1 MQFFAN
7 LPKCVVRQALI
18 QLRESLPRPSND
30 TPEER
35 NERDDAAMHAVVALE
50 PADAF
55 EIRLAVEIVVSD
67 AYALVC
73 FGRAEQPGID
83 ADDKRRAE
91 ARASSLQNHV
101 RSAMLILE
109 RRHRKREKDEAAMV
123 LKAMEC
129 AGYWFKDVS
138 VPEREPAS
146 EATLPDPANRT
157 FEQMDPAE
165 QYAVLYPDRAA
176 QIRSHRGLPPNRA
189 FSPPEAE
196 LIELILASDSPILR
210 ELDHPMCAAAE

>member
-1 MQFFAN
+1 MQFFAD

-18 QLRESLPRPSND
+18 QLRESLPSPSND

-67 AYALVC
+67 AHALVC

-83 ADDKRRAE
+83 PDEKRRTE
-91 ARASSLQNHV
+91 TRASSLQNHV
-101 RSAMLILE
+101 RAAMLILE
-109 RRHRKREKDEAAMV
+109 RRHRKREKDEAAMNPA
-123 LKAMEC
+123 AMER
-129 AGYWFKDVS
+129 AGYWFKDIS
-138 VPEREPAS
+138 VPEREAAP
-146 EATLPDPANRT
+146 EAPPPDPANRT

-165 QYAVLYPDRAA
+165 KYAVLYPDRAA
-176 QIRSHRGLPPNRA
+176 QIRAHRGLPPNHT
-189 FSPPEAE
+189 FSSPDTG

-210 ELDHPMCAAAE
+210 QLDHPLRAAAE